1 MTRPEEPSR
10 PGENFEPYE
19 EMRQIP
25 IGVIMFAVA
34 LALWGG
40 VLLYQSSYAVA
51 VGRADETVLSPQ
63 SEQGLGLTGA
73 KLFEANC
80 TTCHQPGGEGVEFAI
95 PPLDKSPFLAGGPE
109 IAASILLRGIDG
121 PIRVGD
127 ETFDGHMPSFAS
139 ALDDAEIARLATY
152 LQVRFTGR
160 KQAISGDG
168 VAALRRE
175 FADAGPFAGG
185 QAIAARFDSSLSPQ
199 PEVTPLTGG
208 KGISSGIL
216 ELVNQG
222 RGEVWSCSSCHGDR
236 GQGADTV
243 PRLAGL
249 PADYIAKQLLD
260 YTEGRRRNENMELVA
275 RSLSEKDREGL
286 GRYYASMRA
295 ASTARPS
302 LGGNLERGRE
312 LVLSGDWSIGVPS
325 CTSCHGPS
333 AFGVAPGFPGLA
345 AQHPSYTASQ
355 LAAWVSGER
364 DNSRQKM
371 MNVIANALNDRDRA
385 AVADYLATLPP
396 VPAPAAT
403 ADEVKR

>member
-1 MTRPEEPSR
+1 MTYPEEPSR
-10 PGENFEPYE
+10 PGENYEPYE
-19 EMRQIP
+19 EMRRIP
-25 IGVIMFAVA
+25 IGVIMFATA

-80 TTCHQPGGEGVEFAI
+80 TTCHQSGGEGVEFAI
-95 PPLDKSPFLAGGPE
+95 PPLDKSPFLAGDPD

-152 LQVRFTGR
+152 LQGRFAGR
-160 KQAISGDG
+160 KQGISGKR

-175 FADAGPFAGG
+175 FTDAGPFTGG
-185 QAIAARFDSSLSPQ
+185 RAIAARFDSSLFPQ
-199 PEVTPLTGG
+199 PQLASFPSDR
-208 KGISSGIL
+208 GISSGIL
-216 ELVNQG
+216 ELVKEG
-222 RGEVWSCSSCHGDR
+222 RGEVWSCSSCHGDQ
-236 GQGADTV
+236 GQGAEAV

-249 PADYIAKQLLD
+249 PAAYIAKQLLD

-275 RSLSEKDREGL
+275 RSLSEQEREGL
-286 GRYYASMRA
+286 GRYYASIRT

-355 LAAWVSGER
+355 LSAWVSGER
-364 DNSRQKM
+364 DNSRLKM
-371 MNVIANALNDRDRA
+371 MNVIAKALNDRDRA

-396 VPAPAAT
+396 VPAPAPPV
-403 ADEVKR
+403 DEVKK